1 MDQNGTPAQAS
12 GNTLDSAHIR
22 LACQACQ
29 RKKIK
34 CDRHF
39 PCGQC
44 TRSNLSCVPSTRKPR
59 ARHTGKRAVDSE
71 LRTRISKLESLV
83 ESLSGEVGAADGTS
97 GSDADGDEEETPDQK
112 NISASVGKYM
122 SSPFWSSLTTEVQAL
137 RDALEEQPD
146 DDDEPT
152 SPSTSSGPGNSQ
164 EYDLIICPPG
174 TIYAMPGALIEP
186 TSELSATLCNIFCDN
201 VDSLFKI
208 FHGPTLKAFMVG
220 GSNYFGHD
228 HTAPSNRAVKAAIW
242 FSAVN
247 TMSEGQCQMLFG
259 QSRGDQLAYYKR
271 LVDIA
276 LSQADLMNA
285 SDLPTL
291 QAFMTYIVSTEG
303 IGIKSPALINLYRVL
318 PD

>member
-1 MDQNGTPAQAS
+1 MEQNGTPSQAS
-12 GNTLDSAHIR
+12 NTSPDSGHIR

-59 ARHTGKRAVDSE
+59 ARHAGKRAVDSE

-83 ESLSGEVGAADGTS
+83 ESLSGEVGAPDGTS
-97 GSDADGDEEETPDQK
+97 ASEGDGDEEETPDQK

-146 DDDEPT
+146 DEDEPT
-152 SPSTSSGPGNSQ
+152 SPSTSSGPGTSQ

-186 TSELSATLCNIFCDN
+186 TPELSATLCNIFCDN

-208 FHGPTLKAFMVG
+208 FHTPTLRAFMIG

-228 HTAPSNRAVKAAIW
+228 HTAPNNRAVKAAIW

-247 TMSEGQCQMLFG
+247 TMSESQCQMLFG
-259 QSRGDQLAYYKR
+259 QSRGDQLSYFKR

-291 QAFMTYIVSTEG
+291 QAFMTYIVSTGG
-303 IGIKSPALINLYRVL
+303 IDVECAKLIFAECCQT
-318 PD
+318 D